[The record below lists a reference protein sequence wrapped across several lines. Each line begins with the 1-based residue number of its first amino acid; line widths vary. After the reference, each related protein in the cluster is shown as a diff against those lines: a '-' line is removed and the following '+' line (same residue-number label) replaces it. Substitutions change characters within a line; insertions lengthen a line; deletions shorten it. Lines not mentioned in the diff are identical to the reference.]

1 MKRTLVPF
9 TLFATSYVA
18 ESSAFADEWVVNDA
32 ALPKVK
38 DAMAEWRP
46 DANGKRTP
54 ITGTRAPRPRKAEAP
69 VRPPGSAA
77 ADARPEAPSTRE
89 LSVERAMPAGRVFGT
104 KTLGTKTLGAK
115 SQDVVDNDEIEV
127 GEMRPWASGARE
139 PESAQVS
146 HMTPTSGRV
155 RESAQPNRADRP
167 RTKAPDTKMRNA
179 KMADRR
185 DSRFVLASTEFSASA
200 DRSARIQLKLYSSV
214 HEGTAATVEQQLKEI
229 SVYVPGSRIGDAKH
243 LLQLDTAYF
252 DSPVESVRVV
262 RAEGGLRVAI
272 RLRQAAHAVLDE
284 AEIGSDAR
292 VVTIRVSPDGQDA
305 TKGVSSS
312 TKRPS

>member
-18 ESSAFADEWVVNDA
+18 ESPAFADEWVVNDA
-32 ALPKVK
+32 ALPKAK

-54 ITGTRAPRPRKAEAP
+54 RTDAGAPRLSKPEAP
-69 VRPPGSAA
+69 AA
-77 ADARPEAPSTRE
+77 SPRSFATETASPTPSTRE
-89 LSVERAMPAGRVFGT
+89 LPSERARPTGRVFGT
-104 KTLGTKTLGAK
+104 KTLGAK
-115 SQDVVDNDEIEV
+115 SRDTVDNDEIEARTS
-127 GEMRPWASGARE
+127 EARE
-139 PESAQVS
+139 LESVQGS
-146 HMTPTSGRV
+146 HMTPTPGRT
-155 RESAQPNRADRP
+155 RESALAKRADEP
-167 RTKAPDTKMRNA
+167 RAKTPDTKMRNA
-179 KMADRR
+179 KIDDRR
-185 DSRFVLASTEFSASA
+185 ASRFVLASTEFSASA

-214 HEGTAATVEQQLKEI
+214 HESTAATVEEQPKEI

-262 RAEGGLRVAI
+262 RAQGGLRVAI

-284 AEIGSDAR
+284 AEVGSDAR
-292 VVTIRVSPDGQDA
+292 VVTIRVSPDGQEA
-305 TKGVSSS
+305 TKRISSP
-312 TKRPS
+312 TK